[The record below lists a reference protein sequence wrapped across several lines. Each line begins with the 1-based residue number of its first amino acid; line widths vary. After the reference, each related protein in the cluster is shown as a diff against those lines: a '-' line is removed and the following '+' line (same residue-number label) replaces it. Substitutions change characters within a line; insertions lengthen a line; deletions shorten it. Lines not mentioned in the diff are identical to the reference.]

1 MVEKLVLS
9 EAEWRARL
17 TPEEFAVL
25 RGHGTERPH
34 TGCFVGTKV
43 PGVYTCAG
51 CHQPLFRS
59 GDKFESGTGWPSF
72 TQTVSEGVVTE
83 IEDRSYGMRRVEVRC
98 SRCDGHLGHVFP
110 DGPAPT
116 YQRYCINSVSLRH
129 TPDGV
134 AQDGVAQGGVAQ
146 GGAPDAVASGR

>member
-34 TGCFVGTKV
+34 TGCFVATKT
-43 PGVYTCAG
+43 PGVYGCAG
-51 CHQPLFRS
+51 CGLPLFRS

-72 TQTVSEGVVTE
+72 YAPLDAQNVRTE
-83 IEDRSYGMRRVEVRC
+83 SDTSYGMRRTEALC
-98 SRCDGHLGHVFP
+98 ANCDAHLGHVFD
-110 DGPAPT
+110 DGPRPT
-116 YQRYCINSVSLRH
+116 GTRYCLNSASLRFNPGGKDN
-129 TPDGV
+129 TPGDPTEG
-134 AQDGVAQGGVAQ
+134 
-146 GGAPDAVASGR
+146 